1 MSILTPQ
8 KTVRIGGM
16 EITVRD
22 LPWPVMKQFL
32 DRLSHQVSGL
42 IGSAV
47 GSSPDGPKD
56 AAMIGSKFLDQLPAL
71 ISNSTELA
79 EYLVSETCVV
89 KETKVEGAWLQQ
101 RTATEFLTLLD
112 AALEVVFNEEFVKL
126 GKSVA
131 GRVQSA
137 FTLPG
142 MPLTPATA
150 LSARHSTSSSGKD
163 GPTRTRVDSPLPN
176 SSSSVT

>member
-8 KTVRIGGM
+8 KIVQIGAI

-47 GSSPDGPKD
+47 SAGKSPD
-56 AAMIGSKFLDQLPAL
+56 AAAIGSKFLDQLPAL
-71 ISNSTELA
+71 VANSTELA
-79 EYLVSETCVV
+79 EYLVCSTTGFNPDALR
-89 KETKVEGAWLQQ
+89 KHSS
-101 RTATEFLTLLD
+101 TEFLMLLD
-112 AALEVVFNEEFVKL
+112 ASLEVVFNDEFIRL

-131 GRVQSA
+131 ERVQGA
-137 FTLPG
+137 FTSS
-142 MPLTPATA
+142 PLTT
-150 LSARHSTSSSGKD
+150 LSGRRSISSSGKD

-176 SSSSVT
+176 SSSSAT

>member
-1 MSILTPQ
+1 VSILTPQ
-8 KTVRIGGM
+8 KTVRIGGV

-22 LPWPVMKQFL
+22 LPWPVMKHFMEK
-32 DRLSHQVSGL
+32 LSAHLKATGAGVMD
-42 IGSAV
+42 
-47 GSSPDGPKD
+47 SS
-56 AAMIGSKFLDQLPAL
+56 FFDQLPTITA
-71 ISNSTELA
+71 SASDLA

-131 GRVQSA
+131 ERVQGA
-137 FTLPG
+137 FSVPT
-142 MPLTPATA
+142 ATT
-150 LSARHSTSSSGKD
+150 LSARQSTSSSGKD

-176 SSSSVT
+176 SNSSAT